1 MQKRSLRNV
10 LPLVMAI
17 LAIAAAVIYLLS
29 IPEEDGGPL
38 KASGTVEG
46 IEVMIASELGGRVVE
61 VFVEEGSIVQEGDP
75 MFRLDDEVLQAQRDR
90 AILVYENAETQLD
103 AAQAAVE
110 TAEAALNAAQVNAK
124 SVQIQYEITLAAA
137 RLEELPTRVT
147 SWNQQTPDEFSLP
160 VWYFQKSE
168 ELISAEEE
176 VTSALETLEL
186 EQENLEDVI
195 QGVTNSDLSEAEK
208 RLLDAQAA
216 FWIAE
221 EVLDRAKD
229 QKEQELE
236 DFAQSSFD
244 ATESELEAAQ
254 KAYDEILSEEAKDEI
269 LEARVRVAVAQ
280 EHYETALDRYHQLR
294 SGKDSLQV
302 QAAEI
307 ALEQSQAAI
316 NLAEAQLAQAEVH
329 LTQAEKAIDQALAE
343 IHLIDI
349 QLDKLVVYSASS
361 GIVHSRNIEPGE
373 VLQPG
378 ATALTLDRSDTLT
391 ITVYIPEDQYG
402 QILLGG
408 PARVTVDSFP
418 DQVFDAVI
426 TRIAE
431 KAEFTPRNVQT
442 EEGRRTTVFAV
453 QLSVNDRSGK
463 LKPGMPADVTFE

>member
-1 MQKRSLRNV
+1 MQKRSIRSV
-10 LPLVMAI
+10 LPLVVAI
-17 LAIAAAVIYLLS
+17 LAITAAVIYLLS
-29 IPEEDGGPL
+29 IPEEEGGPL

-46 IEVMIASELGGRVVE
+46 IEVVIASELGGRVLE
-61 VFVEEGSIVQEGDP
+61 VFIEEGFIVQEGDP
-75 MFRLDDEVLQAQRDR
+75 MFRLDDEVLEAQRDR
-90 AILVYENAETQLD
+90 AILAYESAETQLD
-103 AAQAAVE
+103 AAQAAVR
-110 TAEAALNAAQVNAK
+110 TAEAALNAAQVNAQ

-137 RLEELPTRVT
+137 RLEELPARTI
-147 SWNQQTPDEFSLP
+147 SWNQPMPDEFSLP
-160 VWYFQKSE
+160 AWYFQKSE
-168 ELISAEEE
+168 ELSSAEEE
-176 VTSALETLEL
+176 VASALETLEL

-195 QGVTNSDLSEAEK
+195 QEVSSSDLSQAEK

-229 QKEQELE
+229 QEEQELE
-236 DFAQSSFD
+236 EFAQSSFD
-244 ATESELEAAQ
+244 AAESELEAAQ

-269 LEARVRVAVAQ
+269 LETRARVAVAQ
-280 EHYETALDRYHQLR
+280 EHYDTALDRYYQLR
-294 SGKDSLQV
+294 TGKDSLQV

-316 NLAEAQLAQAEVH
+316 DLAKAQLAQAEVH
-329 LTQAEKAIDQALAE
+329 LTQAEEAIDQALAE

-361 GIVHSRNIEPGE
+361 GIVRSRNIEPGE

-378 ATALTLDRSDTLT
+378 ATALTLDRSDALT

-402 QILLGG
+402 QILLGSH
-408 PARVTVDSFP
+408 ARVKVDSFP
-418 DQVFDAVI
+418 DQVFDATI

-431 KAEFTPRNVQT
+431 RAEFTPRNVQT

-463 LKPGMPADVTFE
+463 LKPGMPADVTFD

>member
-1 MQKRSLRNV
+1 
-10 LPLVMAI
+10 
-17 LAIAAAVIYLLS
+17 
-29 IPEEDGGPL
+29 
-38 KASGTVEG
+38 
-46 IEVMIASELGGRVVE
+46 
-61 VFVEEGSIVQEGDP
+61 
-75 MFRLDDEVLQAQRDR
+75 
-90 AILVYENAETQLD
+90 
-103 AAQAAVE
+103 
-110 TAEAALNAAQVNAK
+110 
-124 SVQIQYEITLAAA
+124 
-137 RLEELPTRVT
+137 
-147 SWNQQTPDEFSLP
+147 
-160 VWYFQKSE
+160 
-168 ELISAEEE
+168 
-176 VTSALETLEL
+176 
-186 EQENLEDVI
+186 
-195 QGVTNSDLSEAEK
+195 
-208 RLLDAQAA
+208 
-216 FWIAE
+216 
-221 EVLDRAKD
+221 
-229 QKEQELE
+229 
-236 DFAQSSFD
+236 
-244 ATESELEAAQ
+244 
-254 KAYDEILSEEAKDEI
+254 
-269 LEARVRVAVAQ
+269 VRVAVAQ

-307 ALEQSQAAI
+307 ALEQSQAGI

-343 IHLIDI
+343 IHLIEI

-408 PARVTVDSFP
+408 HARVTVDSFP